1 MKRLRAQGVVSVSEL
16 KSSPSKII
24 KAVTDDGPV
33 VVTVDGKPALV
44 CITPADYDRWV
55 ERDFVLARIEE
66 AEAAI
71 QRGDRTYTTAE
82 LREQLAQRR
91 AAKPAPGQAPASHDD
106 SKKVAK

>member
-1 MKRLRAQGVVSVSEL
+1 MKPLRAQGVVSVSEL

-55 ERDFVLARIEE
+55 ERDFVLSRLEE
-66 AEAAI
+66 AEASLK
-71 QRGDRTYTTAE
+71 RGDRTYTTDE
-82 LREQLAQRR
+82 VREQLRLRR
-91 AAKPAPGQAPASHDD
+91 AAKAAPGRDPSAHDD
-106 SKKVAK
+106 PKTGAK